1 MFRKLREAIDAAL
14 ATLEGKTGQAHRED
28 IDRLLSGMRDE
39 LIDAKSRIPVL
50 EKDLQK
56 LRLGLEREE
65 KQADDCHRRARQA
78 QEIGD
83 EETVEVALRF
93 EAKHRVAID
102 VWVQKIEAAEA
113 DLAMQRQNVAEMTDQ
128 LKSATARRDSLTIR
142 SRRAGS
148 TERMRGGR
156 QSSVDEFDR
165 LAGAIER
172 DDDLGSARREVD
184 LDLDPDAAL
193 DLDFDAA
200 GVGDAKSGPSRDELA
215 EIQLEELKRRMKREK
230 K

>member
-14 ATLEGKTGQAHRED
+14 GALEGRSGPAPRED

-50 EKDLQK
+50 EKDLRK
-56 LRLGLEREE
+56 LQLGLERET
-65 KQADDCHRRARQA
+65 KQADDCHRRALQA
-78 QEIGD
+78 QQIGD

-102 VWVQKIEAAEA
+102 VWAQKIEAAEA
-113 DLAMQRQNVAEMTDQ
+113 DLAMQRQNVAEMAEQ
-128 LKSATARRDSLTIR
+128 FKGAMARRDSLEIQA
-142 SRRAGS
+142 RRAGS
-148 TERMRGGR
+148 AERMRGGKH
-156 QSSVDEFDR
+156 SSVDEFDR

-172 DDDLGSARREVD
+172 DEDLGSARREVD
-184 LDLDPDAAL
+184 RDLDPDAAL

-200 GVGDAKSGPSRDELA
+200 GVGEAGGGPSREELA
-215 EIQLEELKRRMKREK
+215 EMQLEELKRRMKDENK
-230 K
+230 